1 MLPFPDKMRRCF
13 ARIGW
18 TEARKMRAVIAGHVG
33 VVIRQISTDQLRV
46 DSFKEI
52 VGFPIG
58 RDRKV
63 KVARLHAKRP
73 EPLVY
78 DGVWPQQRI
87 RSQNCAAHGHDL
99 QPANVFS
106 GFPIV

>member
-1 MLPFPDKMRRCF
+1 MLPFPNKMCGCF

-18 TEARKMRAVIAGHVG
+18 AETRKMGAVIAGHVG

-58 RDRKV
+58 RNRKV
-63 KVARLHAKRP
+63 KIARLHAKRP
-73 EPLVY
+73 ESLVY
-78 DGVWPQQRI
+78 DGVWP
-87 RSQNCAAHGHDL
+87 
-99 QPANVFS
+99 
-106 GFPIV
+106 